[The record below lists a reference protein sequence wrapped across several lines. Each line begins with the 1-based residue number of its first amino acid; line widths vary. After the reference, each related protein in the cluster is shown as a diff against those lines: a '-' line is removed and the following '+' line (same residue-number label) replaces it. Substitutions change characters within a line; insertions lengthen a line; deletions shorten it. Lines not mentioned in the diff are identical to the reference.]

1 MIKLNDQQRL
11 SVKLVQGP
19 VLVIAGAGSGKTRV
33 ITEKIGYLLKNC
45 DVKPNHI
52 VALTFTNK
60 AAREMRQ
67 RVQDSLKGQVPTRGL
82 KITTFHTFGLNF
94 LRRELAA
101 VGLKAGFSLFDD
113 QDTRVILR
121 ELLFQDGE
129 ADLSEVD
136 LALQKISNW
145 KGNLISPE
153 QALSVVETESDQQLA
168 LVYARYQRQLKAY
181 NAVDFED
188 LIGLPTGVLRDNES
202 VRNRWQRRVRYLLV
216 DEYQD
221 TNTSQYQLIKL
232 LVGERQCFTMVGD
245 DDQSI
250 YAWRG
255 AAPENLRQLSV
266 DYPDLTVVKL
276 EQNYRSTAT
285 ILDAANAVIANN
297 DHLYEKKLW
306 SQLGPGER
314 IAVWECETDRD
325 EAERVAHEIL
335 SSKLRLGRA
344 YGDFA
349 VFYRSNHQSR
359 VLEMSLRTLQIPYN
373 VSGGTS
379 FFARSE
385 IKDIVSYLR
394 LILNHTDDTAFL
406 RIINTPRREIG
417 PATLEQLGS
426 YAASRQISLFQ
437 AIDEVG
443 FASQASG
450 PALQRLQRFSQW
462 LLNVHEVMRGQ
473 SVRAGLE
480 QLLRDLDYRE
490 WLMAKSSSTKVGER
504 RWENVV
510 SLVEMLH
517 KMAENI
523 EDEVKST
530 ETVLERVLGK
540 VILRDILDQQAE
552 DLSGEQVQLM
562 TLHAAKGLEFPFA
575 YLMGVEEETLPHRNS
590 VEAAMLQEERRLFY
604 VGITRAQQR
613 LVLSYATTRKQY
625 GETVACTPSRFLDEL
640 PVETIDWQRSDR
652 ERTEEEKVQTASVHL
667 SSIRA
672 LLSS

>member
-1 MIKLNDQQRL
+1 MKLNDQQRL

>member
-1 MIKLNDQQRL
+1 MKLNDQQRL

-168 LVYARYQRQLKAY
+168 LVYARYQHQLKAY